1 LIKIMSD
8 SNDSL
13 SFGNILR
20 IGLLLLLV
28 YSGVHFFHLEEN
40 VGLVRFM
47 PALLLAFGL
56 YWLVETHVKL
66 PLLFLLNA
74 GTMLWLLGIQDG
86 LILVALGLLLFGITE
101 LPLSLRLRIGLVIAL
116 TLMLALLRADWL
128 PSIQHPRWLPVLG
141 ALFMFRMILYLYELQ
156 HERTSPGLWLKLNY
170 FFLLPNLVFLIFPV
184 VDYQTFV
191 RGYQQKPAY
200 ETAMRGIRMIAN
212 GLFHLLLYRLLYY
225 YFLPAPSA
233 VEGPLD
239 LLQFIVI
246 SYALITRLAGIFHF
260 SAGVVCLF
268 GFYLPHTFEH
278 YFFTRSFSDIWR
290 RVNIYWREFM
300 TKVFYMPLYFKI
312 KHWGQKPAIFVSV
325 SLIFVLNWFLHG
337 YQWFWLRGSFPLTKQ
352 DILFWGIMGVLVAHN
367 SVTQA
372 SLRPGQRPSQVFG
385 FSEAGKAALSILS
398 VFLTM
403 CVLWSLWTSDS
414 IDSFLLTMHRGLP
427 SQWIELLLP
436 AGLLVLVWGLG
447 VLFQYVQHRYAM
459 PAMQQENLN
468 QKTATGWLLV
478 FALAG
483 TPLVYPTIE
492 LWTGYNTDPI
502 RHARLNAYDKEK
514 LFNGYYETL
523 IPATNL
529 SSQLWEMEQQKPEE
543 WQSISELGLRKPG
556 ANHLLKEL
564 APNKSVIFKGAPF
577 STNSQGLRDKEYLEK
592 RPEGGLRIALLGG
605 SIEMGTGVSNEQTYE
620 NQIEDQLNAQ
630 NLLGRPVEILNFGI
644 AGNHLF
650 QNLSVCELKAIHFDA
665 NAVVYPAH
673 SNEKHRM
680 LSMLYRDYQKIRG
693 IGYPYL
699 EELIQQAGIQRS
711 DSEELFLSKMEPFLD
726 TIVRWGYQ
734 HIAECARSMNA
745 LPIWIFVPA
754 LDDNQVPGEDE
765 ELARLAAELGFY
777 TLNLNHSF
785 GQISPE
791 QLKIAPWDFHPNS
804 QGHTLIAQEF
814 LLQLRQDD
822 SFLNALKTW

>member
-1 LIKIMSD
+1 MLQVT
-8 SNDSL
+8 
-13 SFGNILR
+13 
-20 IGLLLLLV
+20 GLLLLA
-28 YSGVHFFHLEEN
+28 YSGIYFFHVEEA
-40 VGLVRFM
+40 VGLVRFI
-47 PALLLAFGL
+47 PALLFAFVL
-56 YWLVETHVKL
+56 YWIAESHIKL

-74 GTMLWLLGIQDG
+74 GTMLWLLGVQDG
-86 LILVALGLLLFGITE
+86 LILVTLGLLLFGVTE
-101 LPLSLRLRIGLVIAL
+101 LPVSLRLRVGLVFML
-116 TLMLALLRADWL
+116 SVVLALLHTGWL
-128 PSIQHPRWLPVLG
+128 PWIEHPRWLPFLG
-141 ALFMFRMILYLYELQ
+141 ALFMFRMILYLYEIQ

-191 RGYQQKPAY
+191 RGYLQKPAH

-239 LLQFIVI
+239 LLQFIVV

-260 SAGVVCLF
+260 SAGVICLF
-268 GFYLPHTFEH
+268 GFHLPHTFEH

-337 YQWFWLRGSFPLTKQ
+337 YQWFWLRGSFPFTKQ

-372 SLRPGQRPSQVFG
+372 SLRPGQRPSRVLG
-385 FSEAGKAALSILS
+385 FLEAGKTALSILS

-414 IDSFLLTMHRGLP
+414 IDSFLLTMRRGLP
-427 SQWIELLLP
+427 NDLNELLIP
-436 AGLLVLVWGLG
+436 FGLLVSVWGLG
-447 VLFQYVQHRYAM
+447 VLFQYVQHRYSLTVI
-459 PAMQQENLN
+459 QQEQLN
-468 QKTATGWLLV
+468 HKTAVGWLLI
-478 FALAG
+478 LSLSG
-483 TPLVYPTIE
+483 TPMVYQAIE
-492 LWTGYNTDPI
+492 LWTGYDTDPV

-529 SSQLWEMEQQKPEE
+529 SSQLWDIEQQKTEE

-564 APNKSVIFKGAPF
+564 APNKDVIFKGAPF
-577 STNSQGLRDKEYLEK
+577 STNSQGLRDKEYPEK

-630 NLLGRPVEILNFGI
+630 NLLDRPVEILNFGI

-650 QNLSVCELKAIHFDA
+650 QSLSMCEFKAIYFDA
-665 NAVVYPAH
+665 NAVMYPAH

-693 IGYPYL
+693 IGFPYL
-699 EELIQQAGIQRS
+699 EELIERAGIKRS
-711 DSEELFLSKMEPFLD
+711 DSEELFLSKIEPFRD

-734 HIAECARSMNA
+734 RIAECARSMNA

-754 LDDNQVPGEDE
+754 LDDNQAPGEDE
-765 ELARLAAELGFY
+765 ELAQLAADLGFY
-777 TLNLNHSF
+777 TLNLNDSF
-785 GQISPE
+785 GRLSPE
-791 QLKIAPWDFHPNS
+791 QLKIAPWDFHPNKK
-804 QGHTLIAQEF
+804 GHTLIAQKF
-814 LLQLRQDD
+814 LEQLQMDD
-822 SFLNALKTW
+822 FLQETLKSW